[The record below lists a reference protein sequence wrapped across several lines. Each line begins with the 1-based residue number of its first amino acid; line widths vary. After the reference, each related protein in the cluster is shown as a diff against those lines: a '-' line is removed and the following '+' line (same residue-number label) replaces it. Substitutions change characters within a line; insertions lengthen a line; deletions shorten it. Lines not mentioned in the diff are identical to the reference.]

1 MAISSHNRINKQIVL
16 AMKKVISIIAIASFI
31 VSPVFSQNDEKE
43 QKLENLENKYYK
55 EAPKDTV
62 SVVIGEEIFSV
73 KETGDETRVTLGNK
87 EYRVVEDNDG
97 FTVFKSDKR
106 NGGDKELYHRKH
118 DSFRGHL
125 GGIEFGFNGFLTD
138 YWSTTLDPEDIYFDI
153 NTAKSN
159 VWNFLFPNINL
170 GLGRH
175 IGFVST
181 IGLNFNSYRFDG
193 NNNITKNSYGEI
205 GPLYPDSGIIYTKS
219 KLYTTYLTLP
229 LILEGQIP
237 VNGSHH
243 KTLNIGAGVIG
254 AVKLC
259 SKNKVVFDDGD
270 KQKAKSKDDFS
281 MNVLRWGATARLGY
295 DQFQVFGTTYF
306 TQLFEKG
313 KGPELYPYE
322 VGIAFTF
329 N

>member
-1 MAISSHNRINKQIVL
+1 
-16 AMKKVISIIAIASFI
+16 MKRFLSIITIALFLL
-31 VSPVFSQNDEKE
+31 SPVFSQNEEKINR
-43 QKLENLENKYYK
+43 LEKYENNTNNSV
-55 EAPKDTV
+55 KDTV
-62 SVVIGEEIFSV
+62 SVVVGNEVFSI
-73 KETGDETRVTLGNK
+73 KESSDGTRVTLGNK
-87 EYRVVEDNDG
+87 EYRVVENDEG
-97 FTVFKSDKR
+97 ATVYKHD
-106 NGGDKELYHRKH
+106 RKH
-118 DSFRGHL
+118 DEDIEFYSRKHDRFRGHL

-138 YWSTTLDPEDIYFDI
+138 FWSTTLDPEDIYFDI

-159 VWNFLFPNINL
+159 VWNIYLPNINL
-170 GLGRH
+170 GITRH
-175 IGFVST
+175 FGFVST

-193 NNNITKNSYGEI
+193 NNNINKNGYGEI
-205 GPLYPDSGIIYTKS
+205 GPLYPDSGIVFTKS
-219 KLYTTYLTLP
+219 KLYTTYLVLP
-229 LILEGQIP
+229 LLLETQIP

-243 KTLNIGAGVIG
+243 ETVNISAGLIG

-270 KQKAKSKDDFS
+270 KQKTKSKDDFS

-295 DQFQVFGTTYF
+295 ENFQVFGTTYF

-322 VGIAFTF
+322 VGIALTF